1 MTMVRVA
8 YACLL
13 ALTVVGAAW
22 SVFTTRAAWPVVFAV
37 LTVGWIANRL
47 RDEDDPDGK
56 RWTARQWREWYS
68 ANRAPQP
75 DVEDEDGDED
85 EDDDH
90 AEASGVRVM
99 VVDEEEHDAQAPRG
113 DAEKKRSR

>member
-1 MTMVRVA
+1 
-8 YACLL
+8 
-13 ALTVVGAAW
+13 
-22 SVFTTRAAWPVVFAV
+22 VFAV
-37 LTVGWIANRL
+37 MVVGWIANRL

-75 DVEDEDGDED
+75 DVEDEEGDED

-90 AEASGVRVM
+90 AEASGVRVT
-99 VVDEEEHDAQAPRG
+99 VADDEEPADQTPTREAAT
-113 DAEKKRSR
+113 KRVR